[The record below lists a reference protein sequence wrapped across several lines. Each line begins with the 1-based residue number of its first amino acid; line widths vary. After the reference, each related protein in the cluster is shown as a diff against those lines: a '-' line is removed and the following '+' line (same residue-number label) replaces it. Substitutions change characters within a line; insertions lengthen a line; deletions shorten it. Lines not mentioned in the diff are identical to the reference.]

1 MHFQEDIMDE
11 TWGNSQKRRM
21 SADTLCVDN
30 SYSARPW
37 FTDVNQIT

>member
-1 MHFQEDIMDE
+1 MHFQEDIMDKA
-11 TWGNSQKRRM
+11 WRFPKRRM
-21 SADTLCVDN
+21 SADSPCVNN